1 MLDAADRAGVRAIGT
16 PRNAAETFL
25 PNDGR
30 VVSGSGMIFLGV
42 DLAWGAGTRTKVPAD
57 TGVVAL
63 DASGR
68 IVDATWTV
76 GIPDTLA
83 WAARH
88 ADSDALMFVDAP
100 LVVLNPAGQRLCEKH
115 VGQRYGRW
123 KVSANSTNLGSKSL
137 AGVRLREAAESAC
150 WRYSSGAAGPP
161 YSGRVVSECY
171 PYATIVGAPA
181 LGYESERPTYKR
193 RPRSV
198 LPADWPELRCRVCD
212 ELIRRVAALAS
223 FNPPIDLRSHPE
235 TRRLIDEPSPTT
247 AIAYK
252 RREDLLDAAICAWTA
267 AYWRSHG
274 FMGCQ
279 VLGLDAGSDDEEA
292 PTIIAPARN
301 EQRRVEQPDRRNFV
315 LNW

>member
-1 MLDAADRAGVRAIGT
+1 
-16 PRNAAETFL
+16 
-25 PNDGR
+25 
-30 VVSGSGMIFLGV
+30 MIFLGV
-42 DLAWGAGTRTKVPAD
+42 DLAWSAGTTTKVPAD

-68 IVDATWTV
+68 VVDATWTV

-88 ADSDALMFVDAP
+88 ADSDALMFVNAP

-123 KVSANSTNLGSKSL
+123 KVAANSTNLGSKSL

-171 PYATIVGAPA
+171 PYTTIVGAPA
-181 LGYESERPTYKR
+181 LGYVSERPTYKR

-198 LPADWPELRCRVCD
+198 LPADWLELRCRACD

-223 FNPPIDLRSHPE
+223 FRPRIDLRSHPE
-235 TRRLIDEPSPTT
+235 TRRLLDEPSPTA

-267 AYWRSHG
+267 AYWRAHG

-301 EQRRVEQPDRRNFV
+301 EQRRVEQPDRRKFV

>member
-1 MLDAADRAGVRAIGT
+1 
-16 PRNAAETFL
+16 
-25 PNDGR
+25 
-30 VVSGSGMIFLGV
+30 
-42 DLAWGAGTRTKVPAD
+42 
-57 TGVVAL
+57 VVAL

-68 IVDATWTV
+68 VADAAWTV
-76 GIPDTLA
+76 SIPDTLA

-171 PYATIVGAPA
+171 PYTTIVGAPA
-181 LGYESERPTYKR
+181 LGYVSERPTYKR

-198 LPADWPELRCRVCD
+198 LPADWPELRCRACD

-235 TRRLIDEPSPTT
+235 TRRLIDEPSPTA

-292 PTIIAPARN
+292 PTIIAPTRN

>member
-1 MLDAADRAGVRAIGT
+1 
-16 PRNAAETFL
+16 
-25 PNDGR
+25 
-30 VVSGSGMIFLGV
+30 
-42 DLAWGAGTRTKVPAD
+42 
-57 TGVVAL
+57 VVAL

-68 IVDATWTV
+68 VADATWTV
-76 GIPDTLA
+76 SIPDTLA

-171 PYATIVGAPA
+171 PYTTIVGAPA
-181 LGYESERPTYKR
+181 LGYVSERPTYKR

-198 LPADWPELRCRVCD
+198 LPADWPELRCRTCD

-235 TRRLIDEPSPTT
+235 TRRLIDEPSPTA

-292 PTIIAPARN
+292 PTIIAPTRN